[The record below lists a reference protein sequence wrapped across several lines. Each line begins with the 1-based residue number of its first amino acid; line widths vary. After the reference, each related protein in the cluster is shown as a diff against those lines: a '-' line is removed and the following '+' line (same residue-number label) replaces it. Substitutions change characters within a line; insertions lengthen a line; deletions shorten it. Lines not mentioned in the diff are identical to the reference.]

1 MTRTGVF
8 IRCAVCLKTL
18 FHCAAESLSTSPEI
32 SAATNTPVPAA
43 DNQLMVKRAASG
55 FAFSGATGGMRCTRL
70 CRAGM
75 SHTGSESVPANG
87 EPRSVVL
94 NFTPEKRLFRKALNS
109 GMPQSAQ
116 QRMRMIHGVHA
127 RSVSPTPYL
136 YFHSWES
143 VVAGARPLCSPSRSE
158 RSRNRVFGC
167 QTKRMKSAVHTTEKT
182 PDTTSVIRWNSFV
195 PDAYHCMI
203 ANEPPATSVAGH
215 TSNACFQVPPSIF
228 TNVATN
234 QNGTRIETNGNW
246 RPAIAESVT
255 WSRPLTAASVTIG
268 VPIAPQATGAVF
280 ARRFNTAD
288 WNGRK
293 PRPTITAPAIA
304 TGVPKPEVP
313 SIMAPN
319 EKAMSTA
326 CRRRSNE
333 M

>member
-1 MTRTGVF
+1 
-8 IRCAVCLKTL
+8 
-18 FHCAAESLSTSPEI
+18 
-32 SAATNTPVPAA
+32 
-43 DNQLMVKRAASG
+43 
-55 FAFSGATGGMRCTRL
+55 RL
-70 CRAGM
+70 LR
-75 SHTGSESVPANG
+75 N
-87 EPRSVVL
+87 
-94 NFTPEKRLFRKALNS
+94 ALNS

-127 RSVSPTPYL
+127 RSVSPAPYL
-136 YFHSWES
+136 YFH
-143 VVAGARPLCSPSRSE
+143 AGAAPAAASRLPALSSASRSE
-158 RSRNRVFGC
+158 RSRKRVFGC

-195 PDAYHCMI
+195 ADAYHCMI
-203 ANEPPATSVAGH
+203 ANEPPATGGAGH

-288 WNGRK
+288 WNGLK
-293 PRPTITAPAIA
+293 PSPTITAPAIA
-304 TGVPKPEVP
+304 TGVPKPDVP
-313 SIMAPN
+313 SMIAPN
-319 EKAMSTA
+319 ENAIRTH

-333 M
+333 IWTIDSLTI

>member
-43 DNQLMVKRAASG
+43 DNQL
-55 FAFSGATGGMRCTRL
+55 
-70 CRAGM
+70 
-75 SHTGSESVPANG
+75 
-87 EPRSVVL
+87 
-94 NFTPEKRLFRKALNS
+94 
-109 GMPQSAQ
+109 
-116 QRMRMIHGVHA
+116 
-127 RSVSPTPYL
+127 
-136 YFHSWES
+136 
-143 VVAGARPLCSPSRSE
+143 
-158 RSRNRVFGC
+158 RV
-167 QTKRMKSAVHTTEKT
+167 KSAVHSTEKT

-195 PDAYHCMI
+195 ADAYHCMI

-215 TSNACFQVPPSIF
+215 TSKTCFQVPPSIF
-228 TNVATN
+228 TNVATS

-288 WNGRK
+288 WN
-293 PRPTITAPAIA
+293 
-304 TGVPKPEVP
+304 
-313 SIMAPN
+313 
-319 EKAMSTA
+319 
-326 CRRRSNE
+326 
-333 M
+333 